1 MWPLLVLLIPL
12 FGYMY
17 VETDHYL
24 KYKLKKLDGWHAYF
38 LVSVQGLN
46 LLLLMSMSVVQ
57 LALVFYFGMLG
68 IFIFIGVIDGIVN
81 LWNVP
86 SFTFTAAQ
94 NIMLDSLTK
103 AGISQFFEF
112 ITFISNILSKVM
124 TSNRLAVV
132 LLIFLSIYSI
142 AKSSS
147 HASEQNNKESIE
159 KARQAIAKDSKVD
172 AMIFEAE
179 KFGLLIMITLKS
191 RKVYVGQILSGEIG
205 NTDLKEISL
214 IPILS
219 GYRDKDTLTFKVE
232 HDYSDY
238 YAKENITESSSMP
251 LSHFQQVIFYEQIE
265 SMSLFDSEVYKK
277 FQENKDRDEKI
288 WKKLLNKIS

>member
-24 KYKLKKLDGWHAYF
+24 KYKLKKSDGWHAYF

-46 LLLLMSMSVVQ
+46 LLLLMSMSAAQ
-57 LALVFYFGMLG
+57 LVLVFYFGMFS
-68 IFIFIGVIDGIVN
+68 IFILVGAIDGVVN
-81 LWNVP
+81 LWNAP
-86 SFTFTAAQ
+86 ELTFSTAQ
-94 NIMLDSLTK
+94 NMMFDSLMK
-103 AGISQFFEF
+103 AGISQFSDF
-112 ITFISNILSKVM
+112 IAFISDILSKVM
-124 TSNRLAVV
+124 TSNRLAIV
-132 LLIFLSIYSI
+132 LLISLSIYSI
-142 AKSSS
+142 AKSVH
-147 HASEQNNKESIE
+147 HADEQNNKESIE

-179 KFGLLIMITLKS
+179 KFGLLMMLTLKS
-191 RKVYVGQILSGEIG
+191 RKVYVGQILSGDIG

-219 GYRDKDTLTFKVE
+219 GYRDKDTLSFKVE

-238 YAKENITESSSMP
+238 YAKENITESSSVP
-251 LSHFQQVIFYEQIE
+251 LSYFQQVIFYDQIE
-265 SMSLFDSEVYKK
+265 SMSLFDSEIYKK
-277 FQENKDRDEKI
+277 FQETKGSDDKF
-288 WKKLLNKIS
+288 WKKLLNKTS